1 MKPRA
6 FILLTILSAYT
17 LMHVHS
23 LTSAETKSKPAAAK
37 PKPVGK
43 QTASQLLA
51 DAKKALAY
59 TVKAARAAGKEL
71 SASNP
76 DAKPFLLSLQKVGK
90 SLDSAEK
97 ALAAKDPAFFQ
108 SISHAQAAV
117 IEMQVAWD
125 LTKSK
130 DADVIKGGKA
140 LGGAVTALHDE
151 FGPMAQRKAK
161 GGELTDTEKT
171 NFEKLKSSQAEF
183 RKKLH
188 HLFAKNKKDPALEVG
203 LRKLNKRS
211 LEIEKA
217 PNTVTAYVGAMDF
230 LSTISGLLH
239 GYAYY
244 VPAAE
249 RKAWK
254 RLAKSSGAK
263 QSYYYSPG
271 ATYNWSTMESSV
283 EVYDSYDLAISS
295 EEVTSEENYIDETSF
310 EMTEQE
316 SEEVAEDSDSISEE
330 AADDDE
336 MQSEQEDVDDSEDDE
351 DMGAED
357 DGGDESSDEEMGGD
371 ESDDGGDDG
380 GGDDGGG
387 DDGGDE

>member
-6 FILLTILSAYT
+6 FILLAILSAYT

-23 LTSAETKSKPAAAK
+23 LTSAETKNKPAAAK
-37 PKPVGK
+37 PKPAGK
-43 QTASQLLA
+43 QNASQLLA

-59 TVKAARAAGKEL
+59 TVRAARAAGKEL
-71 SASNP
+71 SPSNP

-90 SLDSAEK
+90 ALDSAEK
-97 ALAAKDPAFFQ
+97 ALEAKDPAFFQ

-117 IEMQVAWD
+117 VEMQVAWD

-140 LGGAVTALHDE
+140 LGGAVTALHDD
-151 FGPMAQRKAK
+151 FGPLSQRKAK
-161 GGELTDTEKT
+161 GGELTDAEKE
-171 NFEKLKSSQAEF
+171 NFEKLKSAQAEF
-183 RKKLH
+183 RKRLH
-188 HLFAKNKKDPALEVG
+188 HMFANNKKDPALEEG

-217 PNTVTAYVGAMDF
+217 PNTVTGYVGAMDF

-244 VPAAE
+244 VPTTE
-249 RKAWK
+249 RKAWTG
-254 RLAKSSGAK
+254 LAKSSGAR

-271 ATYNWSTMESSV
+271 ASYNWSTMESSV

-295 EEVTSEENYIDETSF
+295 EEVTTEENYIDETSF

-330 AADDDE
+330 TAENDE
-336 MQSEQEDVDDSEDDE
+336 MQSEQEEVEDSEDDE
-351 DMGAED
+351 EMGAED
-357 DGGDESSDEEMGGD
+357 GGGDESSEDMGGD
-371 ESDDGGDDG
+371 ESGDDG
-380 GGDDGGG
+380 GSDDGGG

>member
-6 FILLTILSAYT
+6 YIFLTVLAAYT

-37 PKPVGK
+37 AKPTGK
-43 QTASQLLA
+43 QNASQLLA

-59 TVKAARAAGKEL
+59 TVKAARASGKEL
-71 SASNP
+71 SPSNP
-76 DAKPFLLSLQKVGK
+76 DAKPFLLSLQKIGK
-90 SLDSAEK
+90 ALDSAEK
-97 ALAAKDPAFFQ
+97 ALEAKDAAFFQ

-117 IEMQVAWD
+117 VEMKVAWD

-130 DADVIKGGKA
+130 DAEVIKGGKS

-161 GGELTDTEKT
+161 GGELTDTEKE

-188 HLFAKNKKDPALEVG
+188 HMFAKNKKDPALEDG

-217 PNTVTAYVGAMDF
+217 PNTVTAYAGAMDF
-230 LSTISGLLH
+230 LSAISGSLH
-239 GYAYY
+239 GYEYY
-244 VPAAE
+244 VPPAE

-254 RLAKSSGAK
+254 GLTKSSGAR

-271 ATYNWSTMESSV
+271 TSYNWSYMETPV
-283 EVYDSYDLAISS
+283 EVYDSYDLEISS
-295 EEVTSEENYIDETSF
+295 EEITTEENYIEETSF

-316 SEEVAEDSDSISEE
+316 SEEVAEDSDSISDEE
-330 AADDDE
+330 ANDDE
-336 MQSEQEDVDDSEDDE
+336 MESNQEDVDEAEDAD

-357 DGGDESSDEEMGGD
+357 DGGDESSEEEMGGD
-371 ESDDGGDDG
+371 ESGDDGGDDG
-380 GGDDGGG
+380 GGDDGG
-387 DDGGDE
+387 DE